1 MKRLKTF
8 ILPGLSGHRDERFLV
23 KVESQDQLVDYKPE
37 MVNIKGCGFFFP
49 MSVPPDGVLSAM
61 KVAAMLDRK
70 KGRDFY
76 DVMFL
81 LSQSA
86 PDYNFLSRKV
96 GISNLEELK
105 AAAEKA
111 IMGVDLKS
119 KMRDFEHLL
128 FNKTSSI
135 RILNI
140 AEFFRLL

>member
-1 MKRLKTF
+1 
-8 ILPGLSGHRDERFLV
+8 
-23 KVESQDQLVDYKPE
+23 
-37 MVNIKGCGFFFP
+37 
-49 MSVPPDGVLSAM
+49 MSVPPDGVLCAM
-61 KVAAMLDRK
+61 KVAAMLDRQ

-86 PDYNFLSRKV
+86 PDYDFLFRKV
-96 GISNLEELK
+96 GISILEELK

-111 IMGVDLKS
+111 IMGVDLKN

-135 RILNI
+135 RNTGRCWDGDRYSVRDKPMNEVKCEKRKVQGEKRKLQSAKVGEEQWPPPI
-140 AEFFRLL
+140 

>member
-1 MKRLKTF
+1 M
-8 ILPGLSGHRDERFLV
+8 IS
-23 KVESQDQLVDYKPE
+23 VEA
-37 MVNIKGCGFFFP
+37 IKNYYP
-49 MSVPPDGVLSAM
+49 A
-61 KVAAMLDRK
+61 RI
-70 KGRDFY
+70 RDFY
-76 DVMFL
+76 DAMFL
-81 LSQSA
+81 LSQTA
-86 PDYNFLSRKV
+86 PDYDFLSRKV